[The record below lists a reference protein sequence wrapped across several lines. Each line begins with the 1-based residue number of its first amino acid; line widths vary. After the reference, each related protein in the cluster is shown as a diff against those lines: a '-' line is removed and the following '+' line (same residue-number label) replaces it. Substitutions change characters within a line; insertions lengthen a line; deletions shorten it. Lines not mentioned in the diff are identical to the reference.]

1 MPPRADLLSLPH
13 KPHHPLSPDNQTPQ
27 RATRPPTTP
36 NSYPAATTTHRE
48 VSRDGGFELLPGVV
62 VPKGEM
68 VYTSTW
74 CVQRDPEYWP
84 AADEFWPERFL
95 AVRGSVIYGRG
106 VIARA
111 CGLCAF
117 VRVS

>member
-1 MPPRADLLSLPH
+1 MPPRADLLSLPR
-13 KPHHPLSPDNQTPQ
+13 KPTTLSHPTTQPRNTHPAPPQ
-27 RATRPPTTP
+27 RR
-36 NSYPAATTTHRE
+36 SYPAATTTHRE

-106 VIARA
+106 VIARV

-117 VRVS
+117 VWVS